1 MEEENQGGG
10 GGKSILPPDMVV
22 SSSSSSLLTNLVHY
36 ASVAKGSMIIVAH
49 EKSSS
54 GTSDLTSIAVECLK
68 NVPSF
73 HSRFTYSTNQRILAC
88 LMEGAFTY
96 SAIVDASLGKC
107 RAFAF
112 LEQVRVEFKTLL
124 QRQGMQLDVEGP
136 LDDDGSKCLNVHFSP
151 ILHSLVQPLVGVP
164 WDDGQKVEEQD
175 ALVHHQNSGDDIH
188 NNDTYRELSTPKVS
202 TLDHNNDVVV
212 PGAVAA
218 AEWEEHS
225 SPERRNQEKKWC
237 PLSSL
242 FLFKGKGG
250 KANKNKVKDQVF
262 PKENMLK
269 NSGKAFDKDHEL
281 DIMVESG
288 SAQGSG
294 HNLERSSNRH
304 RVQQLVRRTWSWKVK
319 LVLAVDIVFCIILF
333 VIWLVICK
341 GFHCVG

>member
-22 SSSSSSLLTNLVHY
+22 SSSSSSLLTNLVYY

-49 EKSSS
+49 ENSSS

-112 LEQVRVEFKTLL
+112 LEQVRVEFETLL

-136 LDDDGSKCLNVHFSP
+136 FDDDGSKCLNVHFSP
-151 ILHSLVQPLVGVP
+151 VLHSLVQPLVGVP
-164 WDDGQKVEEQD
+164 WNDGQKVEEQD
-175 ALVHHQNSGDDIH
+175 ALAHHQNNGDDIH
-188 NNDTYRELSTPKVS
+188 NNDTYRELLVPKVS
-202 TLDHNNDVVV
+202 TLDHNNHVVV
-212 PGAVAA
+212 PGVVAA

-225 SPERRNQEKKWC
+225 SPEKRNQEKKWC
-237 PLSSL
+237 RLSSL
-242 FLFKGKGG
+242 FPFKGKRG
-250 KANKNKVKDQVF
+250 KANKNKVKDQVR
-262 PKENMLK
+262 
-269 NSGKAFDKDHEL
+269 GKKKPNFLAQLLIFTL
-281 DIMVESG
+281 DF
-288 SAQGSG
+288 
-294 HNLERSSNRH
+294 
-304 RVQQLVRRTWSWKVK
+304 LVCSY
-319 LVLAVDIVFCIILF
+319 VD
-333 VIWLVICK
+333 
-341 GFHCVG
+341 